1 MSHLT
6 GENAT
11 SNAIQYR
18 LISFMHLIQL
28 RDCKIQWWYKT
39 SQVLVGAESWQVN
52 QRRKLTFIRVFNCQ
66 IQGQ

>member
-18 LISFMHLIQL
+18 LVSFMYLIQL

>member
-18 LISFMHLIQL
+18 LVSFMHLIQL
-28 RDCKIQWWYKT
+28 QDWKIQWWYKT
-39 SQVLVGAESWQVN
+39 SQVGGAESWQVN
-52 QRRKLTFIRVFNCQ
+52 QRRKLTFIEVFNCQ